1 MDWKELGGELS
12 RACPGWE
19 AAPEER
25 RLVLTQGPYRVEVYG
40 DTVSLFCEAR
50 LWTRSPGTGWRTFL
64 LPAAHC
70 HPESEAEVR
79 EAAAWYLEN
88 AAPLGEKAL
97 RRRARRQILLGVL
110 AVALGILLGL
120 LGLLRLP

>member
-1 MDWKELGGELS
+1 MGWKELGEELS

-19 AAPEER
+19 AAPEDD
-25 RLVLTQGPYRVEVYG
+25 RLVLTKGPCRVEVYG
-40 DTVSLFCEAR
+40 DTVSFFFCPAGSR
-50 LWTRSPGTGWRTFL
+50 RR

-70 HPESEAEVR
+70 HPESEGEVR

-120 LGLLRLP
+120 LRLP